1 MSRDRK
7 IVLGVVVLA
16 VLGGLVYRQINQD
29 SKKGAPTTLAADL
42 PDIKGSE
49 DIDKVSLTNGD
60 KGEVVL
66 QKEGDKWMVEKPVKA
81 LANQGSVKSMIDN
94 MKELKAKEIIASQ
107 ADDQLKKDYNLDPA
121 HVLHLVAWKGA
132 DKKVDDYF
140 GKTGSRGE
148 MMMVEGKPA
157 IYSASGFS
165 SYLYN
170 RTVSE
175 WRDKEIFKFD
185 DANVANVTIDNKN
198 GKFSFTKDGDK
209 WAGTLKGKAIE
220 RFDDEKVK
228 DLVRAYKT
236 LNADDFADEKKTTAD
251 TGLDKPEGDVTFT
264 LKDNAG
270 KYALHVGKTATGN
283 SRYAVKDGEAT
294 VYVVSQTVGDWA
306 TAEGSK
312 FQKALP
318 TDAGAGKDA
327 SGRDAAATAGFKLP
341 PGHP

>member
-29 SKKGAPTTLAADL
+29 SKKGAPTTLAADM

-66 QKEGDKWMVEKPVKA
+66 QKEGDKWMVVKPVKA

-107 ADDQLKKDYNLDPA
+107 ADDALKKDYNLDPG
-121 HVLHLVAWKGA
+121 HVLHVVAWKGA
-132 DKKVDDYF
+132 DKKVDDFF

-148 MMMVEGKPA
+148 MMMVEGKPG

-170 RTVSE
+170 RSVSE

-185 DANVANVTIDNKN
+185 EANVVNVTIDNKN
-198 GKFSFTKDGDK
+198 GKFSFTKDGEK
-209 WAGTLKGKAIE
+209 WAGTFKGKPIE
-220 RFDDEKVK
+220 RFDEEKVK
-228 DLVRAYKT
+228 DVLRTFKL
-236 LNADDFADEKKTTAD
+236 LNADDFGDEKKTAAD
-251 TGLDKPEGDVTFT
+251 TGLDKPEGIIAFT

-270 KYALHVGKTATGN
+270 KYGLQVGKTATGN
-283 SRYAVKDGEAT
+283 SRFALKDGDGT
-294 VYVVSQTVGDWA
+294 VYVVSQSAGDWA
-306 TAEGSK
+306 TAETSK

-318 TDAGAGKDA
+318 TDGGAGKDA
-327 SGRDAAATAGFKLP
+327 SPTASVKLP